1 MMKKFFVLL
10 LTLMII
16 AVSFSG
22 AAVRQR
28 EERDFP
34 DSSMEAKTGSNQE
47 IANEA
52 GILPKGP

>member
-22 AAVRQR
+22 CGGKAR
-28 EERDFP
+28 EEEISP
-34 DSSMEAKTGSNQE
+34 DSSAEAKTGSNQE

-52 GILPKGP
+52 GIFAEGP